1 MTGSQQGDSALMLAI
16 VGVSVINPVKR
27 MTGDERLNE
36 DEQRKADESRRRFR
50 SGTSWRQVRPKASHG
65 LTVLPEPLMC
75 KRFVAF
81 FDTLADLAAKKREIH
96 QLPAHGDSALP
107 SKPARWMTFPN

>member
-27 MTGDERLNE
+27 MTGAERLNE
-36 DEQRKADESRRRFR
+36 DEERKADESRRRFR

-81 FDTLADLAAKKREIH
+81 FDTLAIWRPKNGRFINCRLMAIALCPRS
-96 QLPAHGDSALP
+96 LPDG
-107 SKPARWMTFPN
+107 